1 MARYISFAAALAGL
15 LWASHSTS
23 LAADPEPQDVSNIGF
38 VLYTP
43 LFAGAASG
51 LAAGT
56 LSWRV
61 PDSLQVWLPTL
72 TQRLRLWSMLGFVLF
87 SALSGLVVWRS
98 ALRL

>member
-1 MARYISFAAALAGL
+1 MCIRDRLKREYGY
-15 LWASHSTS
+15 
-23 LAADPEPQDVSNIGF
+23 IGF

-61 PDSLQVWLPTL
+61 PDSLQVWLTTL

-87 SALSGLVVWRS
+87 SALSGLLVWRS